1 MKGKH
6 QLSRGIDAKKVRAKK
21 PNLCFS
27 TKNTSARTA
36 KRTILTVIAL
46 AMLAVLGYTIFTI
59 IATPEFLVKREINH
73 LTSDYYENYFYP
85 KILKNN
91 SIEGSDAT
99 NPSFT
104 ESHLSSVMEQYLET
118 GFSRITLN
126 QLFLYD
132 NRKNYSLAAP
142 IAKYCDLDK
151 SFIKIFPESPYT
163 AKNYRVEYNYSCNFQ

>member
-6 QLSRGIDAKKVRAKK
+6 QLSRG
-21 PNLCFS
+21 
-27 TKNTSARTA
+27 TSARTT
-36 KRTILTVIAL
+36 KHTIMTVIAL
-46 AMLAVLGYTIFTI
+46 AMLAVLGYTIFAI
-59 IATPEFLVKREINH
+59 IATPEFLIKREIDH

-91 SIEGSDAT
+91 SIENSDAT
-99 NPSFT
+99 NPSFA
-104 ESHLSSVMEQYLET
+104 ESHLSSVMEEYQKT

-132 NRKNYSLAAP
+132 NRKNYSLSTP

-151 SFIKIFPESPYT
+151 SFIKIFPEPPYT
-163 AKNYRVEYNYSCNFQ
+163 AKSYRVEYNYSCNFQ